1 MHASCMRLVIPH
13 FIDPYY
19 TYIVCKYPTN
29 LFVQSNVLFESE
41 NSAWVQFQLELD
53 LLRFGYVSH
62 NKTHKDT
69 CRDPNPSQTRLG
81 NNGMEFKIASTFPV
95 LPPWCFHF
103 VVLVIGAN
111 KNSNLNGFLKKR
123 KKQREPFLFF
133 NQFTNSTCNA

>member
-1 MHASCMRLVIPH
+1 MRLVIPH

-62 NKTHKDT
+62 NKTHKGTHVTIPTQAKPDWVIMAWSLRLHQHFLCCHHGVVT
-69 CRDPNPSQTRLG
+69 LLFWSLKQT
-81 NNGMEFKIASTFPV
+81 KT
-95 LPPWCFHF
+95 
-103 VVLVIGAN
+103 VI
-111 KNSNLNGFLKKR
+111 
-123 KKQREPFLFF
+123 
-133 NQFTNSTCNA
+133 